1 VIIIIGL
8 CTFKR
13 PTLLKLCLESLTNL
27 KIPVGVSVEFV
38 VIDNEPSDVV
48 REIVEAASFVYLSE
62 QKRGLVYARNMF
74 LNYVSTKKSDY
85 VGFIDDDEVVESTW
99 LVDMLISMDET
110 KADAVA
116 GPVEIIIPENAP
128 VCLKYA
134 YQFSKVSEYKQSK
147 TLPMGN
153 VFFKTKL
160 IENGLRFDQKF
171 NHIGGEDID
180 FFKRAALNGALL
192 MRSPLGGIKE
202 FLTEEKASIYAFY
215 KRVLRVARVHYK
227 EKYPN
232 YSALFFVEILLSF
245 VEVLLFLMLT
255 PVLVFSDKF
264 KIKWVKVMAKFI
276 GRLLSRKEITH
287 HHYG

>member
-13 PTLLKLCLESLTNL
+13 LTLLKLCLESLTNL

-38 VIDNEPSDVV
+38 VIDNEPNDVV
-48 REIVEAASFVYLSE
+48 RKIVEAASFVYLSE

-74 LNYVSTKKSDY
+74 LNYVAAKKSDY
-85 VGFIDDDEVVESTW
+85 VGFIDDDEVVVSTW

-110 KADAVA
+110 KADAVS

-171 NHIGGEDID
+171 NYIGGEDID

-192 MRSPLGGIKE
+192 IRSPLGGVKE
-202 FLTEEKASIYAFY
+202 FLTAEKASIYAFY
-215 KRVLRVARVHYK
+215 NRVLRVARVHYK

-245 VEVLLFLMLT
+245 VEISLFLMLM

-264 KIKWVKVMAKFI
+264 KIKWIKVMAKFI